1 MYPRIEINLR
11 KLVENAKKVKS
22 LCDENNV
29 KFSLVTK
36 LLAGDKKVVEELV
49 NNGIDCIGDSR
60 LENLAEYKNINV
72 EKWLIRS
79 PMISETHDVVA
90 LADISLNSEITVI
103 QRLNEEATKQ
113 GKKHKV
119 ILMYEL
125 GDLREGCLK
134 DELDQVLKQ
143 ALELENI
150 EVYGIGVNLS
160 CYGEIIPTEKNMN
173 ELVEVTEELEK
184 KYNTKFKII
193 SGGNSSSYKM
203 LKEGKLP
210 PRINNLRLGEAVFLG
225 NVPCFEEPIDELNK
239 DCFILK
245 AEIIE
250 LKEKPSIPWGEQG
263 RSNSFG
269 EQVTFVDK
277 GIRKRAIVALGKQD
291 IRIECIKPIDNNI
304 NILNGSSDHI
314 ILDVTD
320 SEKEYHVGD
329 IIEFRMQYAGVLTA
343 LTSKYV
349 ERSII

>member
-1 MYPRIEINLR
+1 MYPKIEINLNN
-11 KLVENAKKVKS
+11 LIENAKKVKS
-22 LCDENNV
+22 ICEENNV
-29 KFSLVTK
+29 KYTLITK
-36 LLAGDKKVVEELV
+36 LLAGDKKIVKELV
-49 NNGIDCIGDSR
+49 NNGVESIGDSR
-60 LENLAEYKNINV
+60 LKNIEEYKDLNV

-79 PMISETHDVVA
+79 PMLSEVHDAVA
-90 LADISLNSEITVI
+90 LADVSLNSEIEVI
-103 QRLNEEATKQ
+103 KQLNKEAAEQ

-173 ELVEVTEELEK
+173 ELVKVAEELEE
-184 KYNTKFKII
+184 KYNMKFKVI

-210 PRINNLRLGEAVFLG
+210 QRINNLRLGEAVYLG

-239 DCFILK
+239 DCFTLK

-250 LKEKPSIPWGEQG
+250 LKEKPSIPWGEHG
-263 RSNSFG
+263 ISNSFG
-269 EQVTFVDK
+269 EQVTFEDK
-277 GIRKRAIVALGKQD
+277 GIRKRAIIALGKQD
-291 IRIECIKPIDNNI
+291 IRIECIKPIDKDI

-314 ILDVTD
+314 IIDVTD
-320 SEKEYHVGD
+320 SKKEYHVGD
-329 IIEFRMQYAGVLTA
+329 IIEFRLQYAGVLTA

>member
-1 MYPRIEINLR
+1 MYPKIEINL
-11 KLVENAKKVKS
+11 KNLIENAKKVKA
-22 LCDENNV
+22 LCEERNV
-29 KFSLVTK
+29 KFTLITK
-36 LLAGDKKVVEELV
+36 LLAGDKKIVEELV
-49 NNGIDCIGDSR
+49 NSGVDSIGDSR
-60 LENLAEYKNINV
+60 LENLAEYKDIDV

-79 PMISETHDVVA
+79 PMISEAREVVT

-103 QRLNEEATKQ
+103 QKLNEEAAKQ

-134 DELDQVLKQ
+134 EEIDQVLRQ
-143 ALELENI
+143 SLELENI

-173 ELVEVTEELEK
+173 ELVAVTEELER
-184 KYNTKFKII
+184 KYNINFSII

-210 PRINNLRLGEAVFLG
+210 QRINNLRLGEAVYLG

-239 DCFILK
+239 DCFTLK

-269 EQVTFVDK
+269 EEVTFEDK
-277 GIRKRAIVALGKQD
+277 GIRKRAIIALGKQD
-291 IRIECIKPIDNNI
+291 IRIECIKPIDKDI
-304 NILNGSSDHI
+304 IVLNGSSDHI
-314 ILDVTD
+314 IIDVTD
-320 SEKEYHVGD
+320 SKKEYHVGD
-329 IIEFRMQYAGVLTA
+329 IIEFRLQYAGVLTA